1 MSAAMRSSGV
11 ASTSYRSC
19 PPSSAVRPL
28 PRLQRV
34 GRVKAVK
41 ADPQTVQE
49 AKQDLLMLILETRRG
64 SDTTK
69 TLRGQIEEAQVAVEA
84 LSGPELQYEL
94 LEGKW
99 KLLYT
104 TAADVV
110 SLFSTIMICH
120 SKQMP

>member
-1 MSAAMRSSGV
+1 
-11 ASTSYRSC
+11 
-19 PPSSAVRPL
+19 
-28 PRLQRV
+28 V
-34 GRVKAVK
+34 GRVQAVK

-49 AKQDLLMLILETRRG
+49 AKQELLMLILGTRRG
-64 SDTTK
+64 SETTK
-69 TLRGQIEEAQVAVEA
+69 MLRGQIEEAQVAVEA

-110 SLFSTIMICH
+110 SERDISWQCVCDI
-120 SKQMP
+120 